1 MSRSLNTGLEAV
13 EVPFSGGMTYRTT
26 SPLLT
31 TPHVELRVLLGLL
44 SIRSRPLK
52 RVRRKLTLRRLH
64 ILVAD
69 LIILTAAIVEGV
81 KYIIFLI
88 KK

>member
-1 MSRSLNTGLEAV
+1 
-13 EVPFSGGMTYRTT
+13 
-26 SPLLT
+26 LT
-31 TPHVELRVLLGLL
+31 TPHAELRVLLGLL

-52 RVRRKLTLRRLH
+52 RARRKLTLRRLH

-69 LIILTAAIVEGV
+69 LIILTTAIVEGV